1 MLRPTSYRVITFY
14 RVITLQKS
22 QPPIGTDEVGCAE
35 PPPDGT
41 TNTTKAGPTQVY
53 PNDEATWGVLGTAR
67 SDATGR
73 FRLPYASPGSYV
85 LAVDAPATSVY
96 GSLRLPSLSV
106 STGVETQ
113 TGEFDS
119 SAQVRGRLPRPPL
132 LR

>member
-1 MLRPTSYRVITFY
+1 
-14 RVITLQKS
+14 LQKS

-73 FRLPYASPGSYV
+73 FRLPYASPGSSV

-96 GSLRLPSLSV
+96 GSCVSPACRSLPASRRRPGSLIVPHKWGAGSRARPC
-106 STGVETQ
+106 
-113 TGEFDS
+113 
-119 SAQVRGRLPRPPL
+119 SA
-132 LR
+132 